1 MTTKSCDST
10 TSGTLQEPARRNFL
24 KQSSLMLAA
33 GAVLPLVPGESG
45 AGTAATKGR
54 TSTKGSEI
62 VVETVAGKVRGTV
75 VDGIKVFKGIPY
87 GGNTA
92 GKNRFMPPQKPK
104 SWTGVRDCLEW
115 GHIAPQPPPN
125 GRIDYVR
132 LIDWT
137 NQPGGQSE
145 DCLVLNVFT
154 PAIKDGGKR
163 PVMVSLHGGG
173 FASGSGGHSGFN
185 GQPLASF
192 GNVVVVT
199 INHRLGCLG
208 YLHLADLGAPPE
220 FAQSGVVGM
229 LDCVAALGW
238 IREHIDSFGGDP
250 NNVMIFG
257 QSGGGAKTS
266 TLLAMPSAKGL
277 FHRAAIQS
285 GSALRLTPRETATR
299 SAQRLLDQMGLDKS
313 RVTEL
318 QDIPVEMMMGAQ
330 ATLGAQ
336 SPPVGFAPVVDG
348 SAIPQHPFDP
358 TAPEISA
365 DVPIIV
371 STTLDDAALGLT
383 NFSLDEA
390 GLKAVLKTT
399 VGDKSEQVLS
409 TYRRIYPNVTPY
421 LLQARLLTDRGGR
434 KSANTLAER
443 KAAQHKAPVFL
454 YLFTW
459 PSPGVGGK
467 FGAVHGTDVSLV
479 FHNAHGPITGTGPE
493 ARMLA
498 DKMAS
503 AWVAFAK
510 TGNPNATGLP
520 QWPAYN
526 PDTRATMIFDKDV
539 RVENDPLRELRLLWD
554 ESKP

>member
-173 FASGSGGHSGFN
+173 FAQPVFAGQYLLVAGESGQVVAYTLPTAVAGHVRCAGWCN
-185 GQPLASF
+185 
-192 GNVVVVT
+192 
-199 INHRLGCLG
+199 
-208 YLHLADLGAPPE
+208 AP
-220 FAQSGVVGM
+220 
-229 LDCVAALGW
+229 
-238 IREHIDSFGGDP
+238 
-250 NNVMIFG
+250 
-257 QSGGGAKTS
+257 
-266 TLLAMPSAKGL
+266 
-277 FHRAAIQS
+277 
-285 GSALRLTPRETATR
+285 RLT
-299 SAQRLLDQMGLDKS
+299 
-313 RVTEL
+313 RVPP
-318 QDIPVEMMMGAQ
+318 IPV
-330 ATLGAQ
+330 
-336 SPPVGFAPVVDG
+336 P
-348 SAIPQHPFDP
+348 
-358 TAPEISA
+358 
-365 DVPIIV
+365 
-371 STTLDDAALGLT
+371 
-383 NFSLDEA
+383 
-390 GLKAVLKTT
+390 
-399 VGDKSEQVLS
+399 
-409 TYRRIYPNVTPY
+409 
-421 LLQARLLTDRGGR
+421 
-434 KSANTLAER
+434 
-443 KAAQHKAPVFL
+443 
-454 YLFTW
+454 
-459 PSPGVGGK
+459 
-467 FGAVHGTDVSLV
+467 
-479 FHNAHGPITGTGPE
+479 
-493 ARMLA
+493 
-498 DKMAS
+498 
-503 AWVAFAK
+503 
-510 TGNPNATGLP
+510 
-520 QWPAYN
+520 
-526 PDTRATMIFDKDV
+526 
-539 RVENDPLRELRLLWD
+539 
-554 ESKP
+554 